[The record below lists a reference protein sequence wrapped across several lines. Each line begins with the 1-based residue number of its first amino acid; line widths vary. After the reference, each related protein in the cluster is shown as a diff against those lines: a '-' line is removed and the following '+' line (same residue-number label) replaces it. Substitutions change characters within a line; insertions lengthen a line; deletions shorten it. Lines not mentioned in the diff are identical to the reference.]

1 MTEKS
6 DYTKASDKLFEIQK
20 LVAQATFDFH
30 VGYSE
35 KAIEKIEKVKKLL
48 TEAKSLIAAD
58 KGLRAKKAKKFL
70 STVRK
75 STKQKSHGRSHSGAK
90 TSGKKK
96 S

>member
-6 DYTKASDKLFEIQK
+6 DYTKASDKLFEVQK

-35 KAIEKIEKVKKLL
+35 KALEKIEKVKKLL
-48 TEAKSLIAAD
+48 TEVKSLIAAD

-75 STKQKSHGRSHSGAK
+75 STTKKGHGRNSKSAK
-90 TSGKKK
+90 TSRKKK